1 MKREFERAEDA
12 VEYLLDLFAEYDSN
26 PDLSLEEINPVHIV
40 RQLERIKTFTDNYK
54 YDVETLRDLSDAFYE
69 EILAM
74 RHVDLDIVEIKMTR
88 RGWEKLEWA
97 AVYGRDS

>member
-26 PDLSLEEINPVHIV
+26 PDLSLEEIDPVHIV

-69 EILAM
+69 DVLKAEFIPP
-74 RHVDLDIVEIKMTR
+74 DIWVVEITDW
-88 RGWEKLEWA
+88 GWRKLEGA